1 MKGKRMVKWL
11 IALLALVL
19 VACGQTTDDA
29 SRGDGSLKIVTTFYP
44 MQALTEAVV
53 GDSADVSVMMEN
65 TDAHEYEPS
74 AKDIAAVNE
83 ADVFIYNSED
93 METWVATMLESIDN
107 PDLLV
112 IEAAEDVER
121 IDGEVETIDGEES
134 EEEHDHD
141 HEEEGHD
148 HSHEVDPHTW
158 LDPLNAITQA
168 NSIAVSLNELN
179 GDDADLYEDNLT
191 EFEAGLTALND
202 QYQAQFAEADN
213 KTFLTQHAAFGY
225 LANRYD
231 LNQVAVTGLTDS
243 AEPSPQRVAAI
254 VDYIEEN
261 NLDAIYT
268 QTGGASD
275 IADTIASEAD
285 VSVAELQS
293 METVDTATYPANAE
307 GFIQILEENLE
318 SLSQA
323 IK

>member
-1 MKGKRMVKWL
+1 MKGKKIIKWL
-11 IALLALVL
+11 IASLALVL
-19 VACGQTTDDA
+19 VACGQTTDDT
-29 SRGDGSLKIVTTFYP
+29 SQEDGSLKIVTTFYP

-65 TDAHEYEPS
+65 TDAHDYEPS

-121 IDGEVETIDGEES
+121 IDDEVETIDGEES
-134 EEEHDHD
+134 EEEHD

-158 LDPLNAITQA
+158 LDPVNAITQA
-168 NSIAVSLNELN
+168 KTISAGLTDLNAE
-179 GDDADLYEDNLT
+179 DADIYEANLT
-191 EFEAGLTALND
+191 DFETALTALND
-202 QYQAQFAEADN
+202 QYQTQFAAADN

-261 NLDAIYT
+261 NLEAIYT

-285 VSVAELQS
+285 ISVGELQS

-307 GFIQILEENLE
+307 GFIQIMQENLE